1 MLEKLIVEI
10 KVVIKLILIK
20 MRIFYFNNID
30 IYFFCFFEI
39 YLNCEISIYCEG
51 ESKVIYDD

>member
-20 MRIFYFNNID
+20 MRIFYFNNTD
-30 IYFFCFFEI
+30 IYFFCCFEI